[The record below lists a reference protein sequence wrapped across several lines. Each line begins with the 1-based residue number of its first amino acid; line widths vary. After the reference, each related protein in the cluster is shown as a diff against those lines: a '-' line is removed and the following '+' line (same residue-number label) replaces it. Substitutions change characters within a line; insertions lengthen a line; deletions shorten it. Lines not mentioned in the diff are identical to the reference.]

1 MEVLPM
7 RYVLVVVVVLVYE
20 FSTFSYVSSY
30 SNPYASESTC
40 RRRQSPSFLH
50 DLKFQCSLPIS
61 MPSFPIEMDGE
72 SLDKVLDSSQK
83 DGLTAVLFHAAW
95 CPFSSRARQV
105 FTTLSSMFPQIKHV
119 MVEQSATRP
128 SSSECPSEPKPYASL
143 APNVP
148 QKLARQLILMSV
160 FSRYGI
166 HSLPSILI
174 VNQTEM
180 LRYNGHKDLHSL
192 VKFYKKTTGLY
203 PIMDMTESENSYV
216 EKTQEI
222 FIPWNG
228 TSLKEMFGTEPYL
241 VLSVAFVL
249 LRALLYFFPGIVSRA
264 VALWAA
270 YVPHLN
276 MSVFGESRQLLGHVL
291 HVIDLK
297 RVLSKLKLSK
307 ARNFQRSARNARV
320 WASSLT
326 SVSLGEASSSRV
338 VSPSGDL

>member
-128 SSSECPSEPKPYASL
+128 
-143 APNVP
+143 
-148 QKLARQLILMSV
+148 SV

>member
-40 RRRQSPSFLH
+40 RRRQSPSFLY

-61 MPSFPIEMDGE
+61 KPSFPIEMDGE

-83 DGLTAVLFHAAW
+83 DGLTAVLFYAAW

-105 FTTLSSMFPQIKHV
+105 FSTLSSMFPQIKHV

-128 SSSECPSEPKPYASL
+128 
-143 APNVP
+143 
-148 QKLARQLILMSV
+148 SV

-203 PIMDMTESENSYV
+203 PIIDMSESENSYV

-228 TSLKEMFGTEPYL
+228 TSLKETFSTEPYL

-249 LRALLYFFPGIVSRA
+249 LRAILYFFPGIVSRA

-276 MSVFGESRQLLGHVL
+276 MSVFGESKQLLGHVL

-297 RVLSKLKLSK
+297 RVLSKLKLCK
-307 ARNFQRSARNARV
+307 ARNFHRGARNARV

-338 VSPSGDL
+338 LSPSGDL